1 MSVEPTASAPARAE
15 GLAPPEGPAPAG
27 RAAARNTAI
36 FSILTGLSRIAG
48 LVREIVASSY
58 FATSGAFSA
67 FTIAFQLPNV
77 VRSLFADAALSAA
90 FVPVFTEM
98 LEQGRRKDAF
108 KLASTL
114 FFLILTVLSAITVLF
129 VAFAGVIMPLFVGD
143 ELSQFQDLTIGL
155 SRVLFPVVLVLG
167 LNGLVVGILNA
178 YDHFTIPALSPLV
191 WNMVILVCLVG
202 SQQVLT
208 GEDQL
213 YGYAIGVLVGTVVQF
228 GMALP
233 MLRRFGFHL
242 ELSFSFRDERVRRV
256 LILMLPVTIG
266 LGLINFNVL
275 INSTLGSLV
284 SDQAPRAIDAA
295 FRIYMLPQGVFSVAI
310 ATVLFP
316 ALSRFAA
323 RRDYDGLRALMANGM
338 RQIFLLLIPA
348 AAATLA
354 LSEPITR
361 LIYEHGRFGQSST
374 DLVSSALFWFSF
386 SLPFSGVN
394 LLLTRTFFSLQKPW
408 ITTGIAGLNL
418 TVNVAVSVALYKPF
432 GIAGIVIGT
441 GVSSAAMTV
450 AQMHFLRRELHGRL
464 DGRRTLIVV
473 IQITLAAALLA
484 GACYGTWY
492 LLDQALGVGLLAQ
505 LLTVGVALGVG
516 LAVYALAVRLLGIP
530 EARQIEGFVRGRL
543 ARRGER

>member
-1 MSVEPTASAPARAE
+1 
-15 GLAPPEGPAPAG
+15 
-27 RAAARNTAI
+27 
-36 FSILTGLSRIAG
+36 
-48 LVREIVASSY
+48 
-58 FATSGAFSA
+58 
-67 FTIAFQLPNV
+67 
-77 VRSLFADAALSAA
+77 
-90 FVPVFTEM
+90 VPVFTEL
-98 LEQGRRKDAF
+98 LEHGRRKDAF

-129 VAFAGVIMPLFVGD
+129 IAFAGVIMPLFVGD

-155 SRVLFPVVLVLG
+155 SRVLFPVVLLLG
-167 LNGLVVGILNA
+167 LNGLFVGILNA

-191 WNMVILVCLVG
+191 WNAVILICLVG
-202 SQQVLT
+202 SQHVLH
-208 GEDQL
+208 GENQL
-213 YGYAIGVLVGTVVQF
+213 YGYAIGVLIGTAVQF
-228 GMALP
+228 MMALP
-233 MLRRFGFHL
+233 ILHRLGFHL
-242 ELSFSFRDERVRRV
+242 QVSFSFRDERVRQV
-256 LILMLPVTIG
+256 LRLMLPVTIG

-284 SDQAPRAIDAA
+284 SEAAPRAIDAA
-295 FRIYMLPQGVFSVAI
+295 FRIYMLPQGMFSVAI

-323 RRDYDGLRALMANGM
+323 RRDYDGLRALTANGM

-374 DLVSSALFWFSF
+374 DLVSTALFWFSF

-441 GVSSAAMTV
+441 GVSSAVMTV
-450 AQMHFLRRELHGRL
+450 AQMFFLRRELHGRL
-464 DGRRTLIVV
+464 DVRRTLTVT
-473 IQITLAAALLA
+473 IQVTFAAALLA
-484 GACYGTWY
+484 GASYGTWY
-492 LLDQALGVGLLAQ
+492 VLEGALGVDLPAQ
-505 LLTVGVALGVG
+505 LLTVGTALAVG
-516 LAVYALAVRLLGIP
+516 LVVYALVVRLLGIP
-530 EARQIEGFVRGRL
+530 EARQIEGFVRERL
-543 ARRGER
+543 GRRGKR

>member
-15 GLAPPEGPAPAG
+15 GLAPPEGPVPAG

-90 FVPVFTEM
+90 FVPVFTEL
-98 LEQGRRKDAF
+98 LEQGKRKEAF

-129 VAFAGVIMPLFVGD
+129 IAFAGVIMPLFVGD

-323 RRDYDGLRALMANGM
+323 RRDYDGLRALTANGM

-441 GVSSAAMTV
+441 GVSSAVMTV
-450 AQMHFLRRELHGRL
+450 AQMYFLRRELHGRL

-484 GACYGTWY
+484 GASLRDLVRARPGARGGPAGPAAHGRRRSGGRFGGLRPRRDAAGHTGGAPNRRFCPGTAW
-492 LLDQALGVGLLAQ
+492 
-505 LLTVGVALGVG
+505 
-516 LAVYALAVRLLGIP
+516 
-530 EARQIEGFVRGRL
+530 
-543 ARRGER
+543 

>member
-1 MSVEPTASAPARAE
+1 MEPTATASAGGE
-15 GLAPPEGPAPAG
+15 GLGPPEQRPSAG
-27 RAAARNTAI
+27 RAAARNTLI
-36 FSILTGLSRIAG
+36 FSVLTGLSRIAG

-58 FATSGAFSA
+58 FGTSGAFSA
-67 FTIAFQLPNV
+67 FTIAFQVPNV

-90 FVPVFTEM
+90 FVPVFTEL
-98 LEQGRRKDAF
+98 LEHGKRKEAF
-108 KLASTL
+108 RLASTL
-114 FFLILTVLSAITVLF
+114 FFLILTVLGAITVLF
-129 VAFAGVIMPLFVGD
+129 VAFAGLIMPLFIGA
-143 ELSQFQDLTIGL
+143 ELAGFEDLTVGL

-167 LNGLVVGILNA
+167 LNGLVVGVLNA

-191 WNMVILVCLVG
+191 WNAVILICLVG
-202 SQQVLT
+202 SQQVLS
-208 GEDQL
+208 GDEQL
-213 YGYAIGVLVGTVVQF
+213 YGYAIGVLIGTAVQLA
-228 GMALP
+228 MAVP
-233 MLRRFGFHL
+233 MLRRLGFKL
-242 ELSFSFRDERVRRV
+242 EVSFSFRDERVRKV
-256 LILMLPVTIG
+256 LRLMLPVTIG

-284 SDQAPRAIDAA
+284 SEGAPRAIDAA
-295 FRIYMLPQGVFSVAI
+295 FRIYMLPQGMFSVAI

-323 RRDYDGLRALMANGM
+323 RRDLDGLRSLTANGM

-354 LSEPITR
+354 LATPITR
-361 LIYEHGRFGQSST
+361 LIYQHGDFGASST

-432 GIAGIVIGT
+432 GVADIVIGT
-441 GVSSAAMTV
+441 AVSSAVMTV

-464 DGRRTLIVV
+464 EVRRTATVAA
-473 IQITLAAALLA
+473 QITVAAALLG
-484 GACYGTWY
+484 GAAYGVWY
-492 LLDQALGVGLLAQ
+492 ALDRALGEAILAQ
-505 LLTVGVALGVG
+505 LIAVGVALAVG
-516 LAVYALAVRLLGIP
+516 LVVYVVAVLALRIP
-530 EARQIEGFVRGRL
+530 EARQIQRLAAGRL
-543 ARRGER
+543 GLRGER

>member
-15 GLAPPEGPAPAG
+15 GLSSPGESAPPG

-36 FSILTGLSRIAG
+36 FSVLTGLSRIAG
-48 LVREIVASSY
+48 LAREIVASSY

-67 FTIAFQLPNV
+67 FTIAFQVPNV
-77 VRSLFADAALSAA
+77 LRSLFADAALSAA
-90 FVPVFTEM
+90 FVPVFTEL
-98 LEQGRRKDAF
+98 LEHGKRKEAF

-114 FFLILTVLSAITVLF
+114 FFLILTVLSAIMVLF
-129 VAFAGVIMPLFVGD
+129 ILFAGVIMPVFVGA
-143 ELSQFQDLTIGL
+143 ELSQYTDLTVGL
-155 SRVLFPVVLVLG
+155 SRVLFPVVVILG

-178 YDHFTIPALSPLV
+178 YEHFTIPALSPLV
-191 WNMVILVCLVG
+191 WNAVILFCLVG

-213 YGYAIGVLVGTVVQF
+213 YGYAIGILVGTIVQF
-228 GMALP
+228 AMALP
-233 MLRRFGFHL
+233 MLRKLGFHL
-242 ELSFSFRDERVRRV
+242 EISFSFGDPRVRKV
-256 LILMLPVTIG
+256 LLLMLPVTIG

-284 SDQAPRAIDAA
+284 SADAPRAIDAA
-295 FRIYMLPQGVFSVAI
+295 FRIYMLPQGMFSVAI

-323 RRDYDGLRALMANGM
+323 RRDYDGLRSLLANGM
-338 RQIFLLLIPA
+338 RQVFLLLVPA

-374 DLVSSALFWFSF
+374 DLVSSALFWFAF

-441 GVSSAAMTV
+441 GVSSAVMTV
-450 AQMHFLRRELHGRL
+450 AQMYFLRRQLHGRL
-464 DGRRTLIVV
+464 DGKRTLAVV
-473 IQITLAAALLA
+473 IQITFAAALLA
-484 GACYGTWY
+484 GVSYGTWY
-492 LLDQALGVGLLAQ
+492 VLDQALGVDLIAQ
-505 LLTVGVALGVG
+505 IITVGSALVAGVV
-516 LAVYALAVRLLGIP
+516 VYGVTVRLLGIP

-543 ARRGER
+543 AQRGER